1 MKIRNLNLDAF
12 GPFTGVA
19 LDLSAGH
26 HGLHMVYG
34 PNEAGK
40 TSALRALR
48 ALLYGIGGQTSD
60 NFIHEY
66 KKMRLSAELARSD
79 GSVLEIVRYKKNK
92 NALCGGDGTTPI
104 APEELER
111 FLGGVDDS
119 LFTTMFGIGHAELV
133 KGGQEIIKGGGRL
146 GEVLFSASSGIAG
159 LRGVQEALRSEM
171 DTLFKPTG
179 RNQRIPVAIAE
190 VRSAQQKIRDA
201 QVTPEDWSRHDQ
213 ALSAAEAENGR
224 LEQLLAEKQRELSR
238 LKRIRQALPLVSE
251 RAELRA
257 TLETLR
263 DAATLPADFAA
274 RRREAELALAR
285 SNQERER
292 AARALAEHR
301 ARCAPI
307 QVPEELLV
315 AGKDIEALIS
325 SRGAIRKALEDRPN
339 LVSLLQD
346 HEHSA
351 RDILQSLGRPRDL
364 AEAERF
370 RLLAD
375 DSGQVQK
382 LALKAQEL
390 DTRRDE
396 ARKASA
402 QHRRRSEKLRG
413 ERDSLG
419 PVPDAGL
426 VRGALSR
433 AVKLGDIESRADEA
447 HRQCAELERS
457 LAVAIA
463 QLVGWSG
470 SAEELQR
477 QPIPLVETIA
487 KFEDAFDRLQ
497 QHGRELA
504 AERARKAQEAAEL
517 EARLHAEIRNRDLPS
532 EEDLLGSRSHRDEG
546 WKLVRRAWL
555 EGIDDEATIAFVNA
569 HDRGSSLADAYEH
582 AVSSS
587 DELADRLRREASD
600 VAQRAERLTALEG
613 ARARLESLTREEA
626 AAQNERNELTGR
638 WNDVLAT
645 LGLAAMTPAELRS
658 WLAQRARILEVL
670 SHFQAARADAEQL
683 DRQIAEHR
691 RKLVDA
697 ITTFEPDLPRA
708 ELRLSD
714 LVERGQARVAA
725 LDQAARRREA
735 VETTLEKELSDLEEA
750 EARLRAIDE
759 EQAAWRV
766 AWSQR
771 IARIGLEPDSTPDQ
785 ANVYV
790 DKIRE
795 LQQHLKDARILR
807 TRIES
812 IDRDAAHF
820 AESVATLARRV
831 AADLVDLPPAEAT
844 ERLYARLREAREL
857 EQTKRGLLLQIAE
870 EEQSLETA
878 TRALEATRITLEA
891 LCRDAGCAELA
902 ELPAAEQR
910 SDRRARCE
918 ADLKR
923 CEQQIRNQTAGATVE
938 AFIAE
943 VDSLDPDTL
952 DLAVERLD
960 LEIAELEQ
968 QRNQVNQS
976 IGSEKQILATMD
988 GRSAAA
994 EANGQIGHLLAQL
1007 QADVP
1012 RYAALRLA
1020 SHVLQK
1026 GIERYRERGQ
1036 GPVLDRAS
1044 ALFARLTCGS
1054 FAGLKIDYNDKGDP
1068 VLVGVRP
1075 GGESCLTVDCM
1086 SDGSCD
1092 QLYLALRI
1100 ASLERWLVAHEPIP
1114 LVVDDILLHFD
1125 DARSTAALEILA
1137 DLSHQTQVLFFTHH
1151 AHLVELARSCLK
1163 ADALFIH
1170 ELAAS
1175 PMPEPAAAG
1184 GPNGE

>member
-1 MKIRNLNLDAF
+1 MKIRKLNLDAF
-12 GPFTGVA
+12 GPFTGA
-19 LDLSAGH
+19 SLDLSAGH
-26 HGLHMVYG
+26 HGLHMIYG

-48 ALLYGIGGQTSD
+48 ALLYGISGQTSD

-66 KKMRLSAELARSD
+66 KKLKLSALLERSD

-104 APEELER
+104 EPEQLER
-111 FLGGVDDS
+111 FLGGVDEP
-119 LFTTMFGIGHAELV
+119 LFLTMFGIGHGELV

-159 LRGVQEALRSEM
+159 LRGVQDAIRSEM

-179 RNQRIPVAIAE
+179 RNQRIPVAISE
-190 VRSAQQKIRDA
+190 VRAAQQTIRDA
-201 QVTPEDWSRHDQ
+201 QVTPEEWSRHDQ
-213 ALSAAEAENGR
+213 ALSAAETENAR
-224 LEQLLAEKQRELSR
+224 LQQLLVEKQGESSR
-238 LKRIRQALPLVSE
+238 LRRIRQALPLVAE

-263 DAATLPADFAA
+263 DAAVLPPDFAD

-292 AARALAEHR
+292 AERALAEHR
-301 ARCAPI
+301 ARYEPI
-307 QVPEELLV
+307 EVPEDLL
-315 AGKDIEALIS
+315 AASADIEALLEL
-325 SRGAIRKALEDRPN
+325 RGADRKGQADRPKR
-339 LVSLLQD
+339 VSILED

-396 ARKASA
+396 ARKATA
-402 QHRRRSEKLRG
+402 QHRRRSEKLRA

-419 PVPDAGL
+419 PVPDAGPL
-426 VRGALSR
+426 RNALGR
-433 AVKLGDIESRADEA
+433 AVKLGDIENRADEA
-447 HRQCAELERS
+447 RRRRAELERS
-457 LAVAIA
+457 IAVATA
-463 QLVGWSG
+463 QLAGWSG
-470 SAEELQR
+470 GTEDLQR
-477 QPIPLVETIA
+477 LPVPLPETIA
-487 KFEDAFDRLQ
+487 RFEAAFDRLQ
-497 QHGRELA
+497 QRGRELA
-504 AERARKAQEAAEL
+504 AQRTREAQEAAEL
-517 EARLHAEIRNRDLPS
+517 EARLHAEIRNRDLPT
-532 EEDLLGSRSHRDEG
+532 EEDLLGSRQNRDQG
-546 WKLVRRAWL
+546 WRLVRRAWL
-555 EGIDDEATIAFVNA
+555 EQRDDDETAAFVDA
-569 HDRGSSLADAYEH
+569 HARGSNLAEAYEH
-582 AVSSS
+582 TVASS
-587 DELADRLRREASD
+587 DDLADRLRREASD

-613 ARARLESLTREEA
+613 AHARLEALSREETTF
-626 AAQNERNELTGR
+626 QNERAEVAGQ
-638 WNDVLAT
+638 WDHVLAP
-645 LGLAAMTPAELRS
+645 LRLAGMTPAELHS
-658 WLAQRARILEVL
+658 WLAQRARILEIVTKAE
-670 SHFQAARADAEQL
+670 AARAETEQL
-683 DRQIAEHR
+683 DRQVAEHR
-691 RKLVDA
+691 RKLIDPM
-697 ITTFEPDLPRA
+697 TTLEPDPR
-708 ELRLSD
+708 LDDLGLSE
-714 LVERGQARVAA
+714 LVERGQARVAI
-725 LDQAARRREA
+725 LDQAARRRE
-735 VETTLEKELSDLEEA
+735 TLEANLAKEISDLEEA
-750 EARLRAIDE
+750 EARLRLIDD
-759 EQAAWRV
+759 EQAAWRG

-771 IARIGLEPDSTPDQ
+771 MERIGLEADSSPDQ

-795 LQQHLKDARILR
+795 LQQHLKDARVLR
-807 TRIES
+807 TRIEG

-820 AESVATLARRV
+820 AEAVDALARRV
-831 AADLVDLPPAEAT
+831 APDVVGIAPAEAT
-844 ERLYARLREAREL
+844 ERLNARLREARAL
-857 EQTKRGLLLQIAE
+857 DQAKRSLLGQIN
-870 EEQSLETA
+870 EEQQALEDA
-878 TRALEATRITLEA
+878 TRALEAARITLEA
-891 LCRDAGCAELA
+891 LCRDAGCAEPA

-910 SDRRARCE
+910 SERRARCE

-923 CEQQIRNQTAGATVE
+923 CEQQLRNQTAGATVE

-943 VDSLDPDTL
+943 VEALDPDTL

-960 LEIAELEQ
+960 GEIVALEQ
-968 QRNQVNQS
+968 QRNQVNQT

-994 EANGQIGHLLAQL
+994 EANGQIGYLLAQL
-1007 QADVP
+1007 QTDVP

-1020 SHVLQK
+1020 SYVLQK

-1068 VLVGVRP
+1068 VLVGVRT

-1100 ASLERWLVAHEPIP
+1100 ASLERWLVAHEPMP

-1137 DLSHQTQVLFFTHH
+1137 DLSRQTQVLFFTHH
-1151 AHLVELARSCLK
+1151 AHLVALARSRLRADVLFTHTLEAAAMTEPATASVLK
-1163 ADALFIH
+1163 A
-1170 ELAAS
+1170 
-1175 PMPEPAAAG
+1175 
-1184 GPNGE
+1184 